1 MALHR
6 KNTYFYSLKIAY
18 TYLVNIDTPTIPL
31 SSLPEGQEA
40 IIVKVQGHGSFRRRI
55 GEMGFVRGKKV
66 SLVKTAP
73 MLDPIEYS
81 IMGYKVAL
89 RRSEAEHIEVSPIT
103 DEYADDKTSSPTI
116 EDSTVTHTHPNRF
129 YHDATHTIHV
139 ALVGNPNCGK
149 TSIYNHLTGS
159 RDRVGNYSGV
169 TVDVR
174 TSTTTYKGYT
184 IHISDLPGTYSLT
197 EYSPEELYVRHHIVE
212 NMPDV
217 VINVTDASNVERNL
231 FLTTELIDMDL
242 KVVMALNM
250 YDELERSNTT
260 LDYTSLGS
268 MIGIPIIPTS
278 AREGSGMG
286 DLLDRVIA
294 AFENNEPSMR
304 HVHINY
310 GQDIEKAIHLIQK
323 EVRPLKD
330 LMAHYSARYI
340 AIKLLEGDCHIK
352 SLIENEENYQTIN
365 SIVTSSVQTIESA
378 YDESVTGV
386 ITDAKYGFIAGALSE
401 TMKRNTH
408 MRGRKMRDLDALL
421 THKWLGFPIFFG
433 IMFVMFEAT
442 FSLGA
447 YPMQWMESGIEWFT
461 GILNSSLPDSELKSL
476 IVDGIING
484 VGGVIIFLPNILI
497 LFFFISL
504 MEDTGYLARAAF
516 IMDRMMHRIG
526 LHGKSFI
533 PLLMGFGCNVPA
545 IMATRTLESKKD
557 RILTMLIIPFTSCSA
572 RLPVYIL
579 LIAAFFPHNGAII
592 LFGIYALGI
601 AVGIFSS
608 LILKRLFFNHS
619 EAPFVMELP
628 PYRIPTMRSVVRH
641 MWEKGIQ
648 YLRKMGTVILFA
660 SVLIWA
666 ASHYPT
672 HIEYSRNFDVEIASI
687 NNDLH
692 LDDNTKDS
700 LITRIELERA
710 AEHQEKSYMGR
721 IGKAIEPVIAPLG
734 FNWQAG
740 CALLTGF
747 AAKEVVVSTLAVLSH
762 SPEED
767 LTTSLKDIKYTQGEK
782 TGENVFSPL
791 VALSFMVFILLYFPC
806 TATIA
811 AIGREA
817 GWRWAAFAAIYTTSL
832 AYIFSLLIY
841 QIGSLF

>member
-1 MALHR
+1 M
-6 KNTYFYSLKIAY
+6 
-18 TYLVNIDTPTIPL
+18 NIDKPSIAL
-31 SSLPEGQEA
+31 SSLTASQEA
-40 IIVKVQGHGSFRRRI
+40 VIVKVQGHGAFRRRI
-55 GEMGFVRGKKV
+55 GEMGFVRGQKV
-66 SLVKTAP
+66 SVIKTAP

-89 RRSEAEHIEVSPIT
+89 RRAEAEHIEVSLLT
-103 DEYADDKTSSPTI
+103 DDDNYDTTTTLSQ
-116 EDSTVTHTHPNRF
+116 DSTSTHIHPNRF

-149 TSIYNHLTGS
+149 TSIYNTLTGS

-174 TSTTTYKGYT
+174 TATTTYKGYT

-217 VINVTDASNVERNL
+217 VVNVTDASNIERNL

-250 YDELERSNTT
+250 YDELERSHTT
-260 LDYTSLGS
+260 LDYNTLGS

-278 AREGSGMG
+278 AREGSGMES
-286 DLLDRVIA
+286 LLDTIIA
-294 AFENNEPSMR
+294 AFENNEPSLR

-310 GQDIEKAIHLIQK
+310 GQDIEKSIHLIQK
-323 EVRPLKD
+323 EVRPLQD
-330 LMAHYSARYI
+330 LMAHYSARYV
-340 AIKLLEGDCHIK
+340 AIKLLEDDQRIK
-352 SLIENEENYQTIN
+352 SLVEKEKNYPIISSIVNSSIQTI
-365 SIVTSSVQTIESA
+365 SRT

-408 MRGRKMRDLDALL
+408 MRGRKVRDLDTIL
-421 THKWLGFPIFFG
+421 THKWLGFPIFFA

-447 YPMQWMESGIEWFT
+447 YPMQWIESGIEWI
-461 GILNSSLPDSELKSL
+461 GSILNSSMSDSLFKSL
-476 IVDGIING
+476 LIDGVING
-484 VGGVIIFLPNILI
+484 VGGVIVFLPNILI
-497 LFFFISL
+497 LYFFMSL
-504 MEDTGYLARAAF
+504 MEDTGYLSRAAF

-545 IMATRTLESKKD
+545 IMATRTLESRKD

-579 LIAAFFPHNGAII
+579 LVSAFFPHHGALV
-592 LFGIYALGI
+592 LFGIYTLGI
-601 AVGIFSS
+601 IVGIISS
-608 LILKRLFFNHS
+608 LILKKIFFSRS

-628 PYRIPTMRSVVRH
+628 PYRIPSMRSVARH
-641 MWEKGIQ
+641 MWEKATQ

-666 ASHYPT
+666 ASYFPIQT
-672 HIEYSRNFDVEIASI
+672 EYSRDYDSEITAI
-687 NNDLH
+687 NNDSNIP
-692 LDDNTKDS
+692 DNVKDS
-700 LITRIELERA
+700 LISRVEIAHMAERH
-710 AEHQEKSYMGR
+710 ENSYMGR
-721 IGKAIEPVIAPLG
+721 IGHAIEPVIAPLG
-734 FNWQAG
+734 FNWQVG

-747 AAKEVVVSTLAVLSH
+747 AAKEVVVSTLAVLAH

-767 LTTSLKDIKYTQGEK
+767 LSTSLRELKYTQGAK
-782 TGENVFSPL
+782 KGENVFSPL
-791 VALSFMVFILLYFPC
+791 VALSLMVFILLYFPC
-806 TATIA
+806 TATIT

-817 GWRWAAFAAIYTTSL
+817 GWRWAIFSAIYTTSI
-832 AYIFSLLIY
+832 AYILSLAIY
-841 QIGSLF
+841 QIGKLLA